1 MTPPVRRDLPTYRE
15 LIYRPCALW
24 PRSAGP
30 LGEAPGAVA
39 AIPAEAQR
47 GLSAGQ
53 DTQEQAR
60 PCQRGVQAAAE
71 GQGGEIARQAVQDH
85 GHERDEDLPWQWCAP
100 VRLSGLY
107 HLVSDLPFFGLSRC
121 LLRGVLAA
129 GGNAGGLAGSQ
140 ELVPCRLVRRV
151 DVMDQ
156 PRYPAPSVLASWP
169 DAMALGQHRVRRGR
183 AGWAVT

>member
-121 LLRGVLAA
+121 LLRAVMPAAWRARRNWSPAAWSDALTSWISLATLRLRSWHPGRMQWHWGNIGSAAA
-129 GGNAGGLAGSQ
+129 GLA
-140 ELVPCRLVRRV
+140 ER
-151 DVMDQ
+151 
-156 PRYPAPSVLASWP
+156 
-169 DAMALGQHRVRRGR
+169 
-183 AGWAVT
+183 